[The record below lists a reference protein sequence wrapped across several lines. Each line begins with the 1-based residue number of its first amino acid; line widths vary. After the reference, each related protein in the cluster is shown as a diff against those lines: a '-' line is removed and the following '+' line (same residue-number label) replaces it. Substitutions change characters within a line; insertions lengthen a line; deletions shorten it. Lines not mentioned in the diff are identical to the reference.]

1 VRAAMALGCGASF
14 AKLILI
20 IVNIVFLV
28 RFIYY
33 APTLRVRFGTARNF
47 DLFRTCTSIVS
58 ALLRGNWEDF
68 N

>member
-28 RFIYY
+28 RFY
-33 APTLRVRFGTARNF
+33 
-47 DLFRTCTSIVS
+47 
-58 ALLRGNWEDF
+58 LLRPRPKGAFWNSA
-68 N
+68 